1 MSEIIGHYKFD
12 VNQPLWRLWEFLE
25 KNNVYDI
32 FIEDEEPSQY
42 PDYMEVTIRKRGLTI
57 EALIKFP
64 ERYLKAYYLMNIIR
78 FFGSMYYDFHG
89 YIDDFIDGYAFDIAM
104 NINELYEK
112 IFSTSLEVE
121 NLRREIFRS
130 IKDCICYHPNNL
142 PRKMPFSHFFN
153 YSLEALYRTYYS
165 IYERRHV

>member
-1 MSEIIGHYKFD
+1 MSGVISYHKFS
-12 VNQPLWRLWEFLE
+12 VHKTLWELWEFLE
-25 KNNVYDI
+25 KHNVEEI

-42 PDYMEVTIRKRGLTI
+42 PDYLEVIIRKRGRSI

-64 ERYLKAYYLMNIIR
+64 EKYLKAYYLMNIIR

-89 YIDDFIDGYAFDIAM
+89 YIDDFIDGYAEDIAM

-130 IKDCICYHPNNL
+130 IKDCMCRHPNNL
-142 PRKMPFSHFFN
+142 PRKTPFFYFFD
-153 YSLEALYRTYYS
+153 YSLKALYETYYRTY
-165 IYERRHV
+165 ERRYV

>member
-1 MSEIIGHYKFD
+1 MSEIIGRYKFD

-25 KNNVYDI
+25 KHSVEDI

-42 PDYMEVTIRKRGLTI
+42 PDYMEVTIRKRGRSI

-78 FFGSMYYDFHG
+78 FFGSMYHDFHG
-89 YIDDFIDGYAFDIAM
+89 YIDDFIDGYAEDIAM

-142 PRKMPFSHFFN
+142 PRKMPFFHFFN
-153 YSLEALYRTYYS
+153 YSLKALYETYYRT
-165 IYERRHV
+165 YERRHV